1 MRLKYNKVK
10 RSDKVKEGVRDLN
23 NLADIIEQ
31 WILREMSHE
40 QDEIII
46 LRRNEM
52 AEELDCAPS
61 QISYVLSTRFTI
73 ERGFIVESRRG
84 SGGFVR
90 IARIPVQTLVYQD
103 AANQMDDS
111 MSLADLKAI
120 VTHLRSHNLMT
131 SREAALIYKCFSI
144 LHERLEPQER
154 IPLLKSL
161 LLTLATQNE

>member
-1 MRLKYNKVK
+1 
-10 RSDKVKEGVRDLN
+10 LN

-31 WILREMSHE
+31 WILRQIAHE

-52 AEELDCAPS
+52 AEELACAPS

-103 AANQMDDS
+103 AAGQINSS
-111 MSLADLKAI
+111 MSLGDIKAI
-120 VTHLRSHNLMT
+120 VTRLRSHNLMT
-131 SREAALIYKCFSI
+131 SREAALIYKCI
-144 LHERLEPQER
+144 TVLYERLEPEER
-154 IPLLKSL
+154 VPLLQSL
-161 LLTLATQNE
+161 LMTLANQND

>member
-1 MRLKYNKVK
+1 M
-10 RSDKVKEGVRDLN
+10 N

-31 WILREMSHE
+31 WILRQIAHE

-52 AEELDCAPS
+52 AEELACAPS

-90 IARIPVQTLVYQD
+90 IARIPVQSIVYQD
-103 AANQMDDS
+103 AASQIDSS
-111 MSLADLKAI
+111 MSLADIKAI
-120 VTHLRSHNLMT
+120 VARLRSHNLMT
-131 SREAALIYKCFSI
+131 SREAALIYKCFAV
-144 LHERLEPQER
+144 LYERLEPEER
-154 IPLLKSL
+154 VPLLQSL
-161 LLTLATQNE
+161 LMTLANQNE

>member
-1 MRLKYNKVK
+1 M
-10 RSDKVKEGVRDLN
+10 N

-31 WILREMSHE
+31 WILRQIAHE

-52 AEELDCAPS
+52 AEELACAPS

-103 AANQMDDS
+103 AAGQINSS
-111 MSLADLKAI
+111 MSLGDIKAI
-120 VTHLRSHNLMT
+120 VTRLRSHNLMT
-131 SREAALIYKCFSI
+131 SREAALIYKCI
-144 LHERLEPQER
+144 TVLYERLEPEER
-154 IPLLKSL
+154 VPLLQSL
-161 LLTLATQNE
+161 LMTLANQND